1 MLPVLRGAAL
11 FVDGLLRV
19 GGRLASALIPLES
32 KHQIILPKK
41 DHVTNLV
48 AKYYHIISGH
58 SGREYVLNLV
68 REKFWIINASFV
80 IRRVLSKCLSCRR
93 RQRPLCEQ
101 KMADL
106 PADRITPDKP
116 PFTSVG
122 VDCFGPLQV
131 RRGRSLVKRYGVIF
145 TCMTICAVHLEVAH
159 SLDTDSFLMA
169 LRRFIARRGQ
179 VKIIRSDNATNFTS
193 GERELRESINAWNQ
207 SKIHH
212 TLLQKNIKW
221 IFNPPSGSHF
231 GGVWERCI
239 RTARKILQALLQM
252 QTIDD
257 ESLSTLLC
265 EVESIMNGRPLT
277 TVSTDQRDLEALTPN
292 HLLLLQAETQL
303 PPGLFSEEDCFS
315 RRRWKQVQYLS
326 NIFWRRW
333 SKEYLPQLQIRQK
346 WLRKRRNLTVGDV
359 VLVSADNSPR
369 NTWPLGRVL
378 KVHSDKKGIVR
389 RVTVKTMSGI
399 LERPVDKLCL
409 LLRNKDHNEELLI
422 TLCPAL
428 LESLLSEHLD
438 P

>member
-1 MLPVLRGAAL
+1 
-11 FVDGLLRV
+11 
-19 GGRLASALIPLES
+19 
-32 KHQIILPKK
+32 
-41 DHVTNLV
+41 
-48 AKYYHIISGH
+48 
-58 SGREYVLNLV
+58 
-68 REKFWIINASFV
+68 
-80 IRRVLSKCLSCRR
+80 
-93 RQRPLCEQ
+93 
-101 KMADL
+101 MADL

-131 RRGRSLVKRYGVIF
+131 CRGRSLVKRYGVIF
-145 TCMTICAVHLEVAH
+145 TCMTIRAVHLEVAH
-159 SLDTDSFLMA
+159 SLDTDSFLVA

-207 SKIHH
+207 SKIHD

-231 GGVWERCI
+231 GGVWECCI

-265 EVESIMNGRPLT
+265 EVESVMNGRPLT

-292 HLLLLQAETQL
+292 HLLLLQSETQL
-303 PPGLFSEEDCFS
+303 PRGLFSEEGCFS

-359 VLVSADNSPR
+359 VLVSADNSPH
-369 NTWPLGRVL
+369 NT
-378 KVHSDKKGIVR
+378 
-389 RVTVKTMSGI
+389 
-399 LERPVDKLCL
+399 
-409 LLRNKDHNEELLI
+409 
-422 TLCPAL
+422 
-428 LESLLSEHLD
+428 
-438 P
+438 